1 MIKIVFI
8 LNKNIFIEEEK
19 LPRSLFMPYNM
30 VKTYAERNI
39 IHRTPKMKNMIL
51 ELLHL
56 HWEKKK
62 KKTHTMHRNTI
73 S

>member
-1 MIKIVFI
+1 MIKIVLI
-8 LNKNIFIEEEK
+8 LNKNIFVEEEK
-19 LPRSLFMPYNM
+19 SPRSLFMPYNK

-51 ELLHL
+51 GLFHF
-56 HWEKKK
+56 HWEKK